1 MYVFYINYVYIMVR
15 NSASFT
21 VGEKQGFR
29 MLCYSLK
36 HCNAL
41 LKLLVDFLS
50 VERNVCES

>member
-41 LKLLVDFLS
+41 LKLSVDFLS